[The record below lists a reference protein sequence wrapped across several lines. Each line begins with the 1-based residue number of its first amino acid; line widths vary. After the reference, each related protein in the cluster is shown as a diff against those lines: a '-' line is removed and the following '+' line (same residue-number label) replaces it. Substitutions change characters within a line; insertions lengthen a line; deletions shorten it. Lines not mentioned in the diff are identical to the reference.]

1 MTIKI
6 MGKKSQDEVVNFFI
20 GFGKEDLVY
29 DTTGV
34 KEHEIF
40 ESLRNYIE
48 RVFFS
53 LFRTESPKTIL
64 SLIRSSSRST
74 GNLLTIR
81 IRAVWREETKRS
93 KLRTRLKPRQEPSD
107 KSSLK
112 I

>member
-1 MTIKI
+1 MTIKL

-53 LFRTESPKTIL
+53 LFRTENPKTTL
-64 SLIRSSSRST
+64 SPTRISSRST
-74 GNLLTIR
+74 GNLLALR
-81 IRAVWREETKRS
+81 IRAAWREETKKSR
-93 KLRTRLKPRQEPSD
+93 LGTRLKLRQEPSD